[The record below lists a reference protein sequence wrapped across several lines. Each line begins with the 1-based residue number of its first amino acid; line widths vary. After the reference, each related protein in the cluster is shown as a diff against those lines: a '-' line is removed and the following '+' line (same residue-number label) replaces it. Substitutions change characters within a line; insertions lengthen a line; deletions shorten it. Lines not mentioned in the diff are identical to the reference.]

1 MIPYSSFLFFYFT
14 IILLAPSIILRLL
27 NRRPFLYDLL
37 ATLIAMVLIYSYS
50 KSVLFSLI
58 LFMVWQ
64 VGLIYL
70 YKNLRTM
77 KNYSWVFYLFIVLS
91 ILPLLLVKLNPY
103 LKLNS
108 TIGFLGISY
117 LTFKGLQ
124 ILIEIRDGIIKKN
137 ISLHLLLY
145 FFLFFPTISSGP
157 IDRFRRFEKDF
168 YEKKPREE
176 YLNLITSGF
185 HKIIIGFFYKFIL
198 AYLINEYLLTNSFI
212 IENHSFVQRLLYMYS
227 YSMYLFFDFA
237 GYSAFAIGISYL
249 LGIKT
254 PENFNMPFI
263 SRNIKDFWN
272 RWHMTL
278 SFWFRDYVYMR
289 FVFLMTKKKWLKNK
303 YLISYLGYFT
313 LFFLMGVWHGLEN
326 HYILY
331 GLYHA
336 FLIIS
341 FDIFERLNKKYKF
354 WPNNKLTHVMSII
367 ITFHA
372 ICFGFYIFSGH
383 LI

>member
-1 MIPYSSFLFFYFT
+1 MIPYGSFLFFYFI
-14 IILLAPSIILRLL
+14 IILLVPAVALRFM
-27 NRRPFLYDLL
+27 NKRSFIYDLL
-37 ATLIAMVLIYSYS
+37 ATFLAVLLIFYNNKSELI
-50 KSVLFSLI
+50 SLI
-58 LFMVWQ
+58 LFMIWQ
-64 VGLIYL
+64 LSLIYL
-70 YKNLRTM
+70 YKYLRNR
-77 KNYSWVFYLFIVLS
+77 KNYSWIFYFAIFLAIV
-91 ILPLLLVKLNPY
+91 PLILVKVNPF
-103 LKLNS
+103 LKIET

-124 ILIEIRDGIIKKN
+124 VLIEIRDGILKKKIPLSN
-137 ISLHLLLY
+137 LLY

-157 IDRFRRFEKDF
+157 IDRYRRFEKDLN
-168 YEKKPREE
+168 EGKTRSD
-176 YLNLITSGF
+176 YLVLFSGGL
-185 HKIIIGFFYKFIL
+185 HKIIIGFFYKFII
-198 AYLINEYLLTNSFI
+198 AYLINKYLLSDPFI
-212 IENHSFVQRLLYMYS
+212 VQNETFLQRLCYMYS
-227 YSMYLFFDFA
+227 YSLYLFFDFA

-289 FVFLMTKKKWLKNK
+289 FVFLMTKKKWLKDK
-303 YLISYLGYFT
+303 YLISYIGYFS
-313 LFFLMGVWHGLEN
+313 LFFLMGVWHGLAL

-331 GLYHA
+331 GIYHA

-341 FDIFERLNKKYKF
+341 FDIFERMNKRYKF
-354 WPNNKLTHVMSII
+354 WPKNRATQFVSII
-367 ITFHA
+367 ITFHV